1 VVECDLAKVE
11 VAGSNPVSRSR
22 FHPRANRR
30 KYNQVSFAAHRL
42 CAAGST
48 MRWKV
53 GLWAVIAV
61 VVLAGLGCGS
71 HLSSV
76 NLTPGVA
83 DAKNFPNG
91 QVQFIATGTYTGSSK
106 VVPLTNL
113 TWCVGT
119 TNGGCKGNV
128 MSVAS
133 VSSSGVAQCLPGAT
147 GTATILAGSGGHATN
162 PDGGFNMAVFGSAQI
177 TCP

>member
-1 VVECDLAKVE
+1 M
-11 VAGSNPVSRSR
+11 P
-22 FHPRANRR
+22 
-30 KYNQVSFAAHRL
+30 
-42 CAAGST
+42 
-48 MRWKV
+48 WKV

-91 QVQFIATGTYTGSSK
+91 QVQFIATGTYSGSSK

>member
-1 VVECDLAKVE
+1 
-11 VAGSNPVSRSR
+11 
-22 FHPRANRR
+22 
-30 KYNQVSFAAHRL
+30 
-42 CAAGST
+42 
-48 MRWKV
+48 
-53 GLWAVIAV
+53 
-61 VVLAGLGCGS
+61 
-71 HLSSV
+71 LSSV

-91 QVQFIATGTYTGSSK
+91 QVQFIATGTYSGSSK

-119 TNGGCKGNV
+119 TNGGCKGFV
-128 MSVAS
+128 VTVAS

-147 GTATILAGSGGHATN
+147 GTATVLAGSGGHAGL
-162 PDGGFNMAVFGSAQI
+162 PDQGATLSVFGSAQI